1 MSKFFLFWGEGE
13 NRNNLFNMKSQGGD
27 LIIPSALLGFDSFL
41 KILSKIVSLDIKDD
55 NLMVF
60 SFLSVSTIC
69 SKVVDLYVCVS
80 SLDDHC

>member
-1 MSKFFLFWGEGE
+1 MSKFFLFLGEGE
-13 NRNNLFNMKSQGGD
+13 NRNNLFNLKSQGRD
-27 LIIPSALLGFDSFL
+27 LIIPSAFLGFDSFL

-69 SKVVDLYVCVS
+69 STVVDLYVCVS
-80 SLDDHC
+80 SLDDHR